1 MPRRKIFA
9 LYLASLAGCANA
21 RWGRHAA
28 GASSGRKARRTSV
41 VLLASA
47 CCRDGAAPLLLIFPW
62 GVDHSRGGALPSG
75 NGRGWDGADRYLF
88 SLLTGKQTTRVGT
101 HFDHHPRDRV
111 LDP

>member
-1 MPRRKIFA
+1 M
-9 LYLASLAGCANA
+9 
-21 RWGRHAA
+21 
-28 GASSGRKARRTSV
+28 

-62 GVDHSRGGALPSG
+62 GVDHSREGALPSG

-111 LDP
+111 LDRRSSTLISENASVFPTAAGPFLLPFFLVQSS